1 MHLLGKKKG
10 KKKEINQYK
19 IEIRNNKQKNLLRTE
34 KIGKNGARKKNID
47 KTEEKRKKEKRK
59 RKKRKIR
66 KKEKKKQ

>member
-34 KIGKNGARKKNID
+34 KIGKTRK
-47 KTEEKRKKEKRK
+47 T
-59 RKKRKIR
+59 KKRKE
-66 KKEKKKQ
+66 KEYDELFISKKQTMAINT